1 MQGGSITHGKGAL
14 SYYGPQIIEQSARE
28 PHGYRDV
35 FVLFFF
41 LKKSSRPKK
50 DFYCILPF

>member
-41 LKKSSRPKK
+41 
-50 DFYCILPF
+50 